1 MQVLDH
7 AYIDAFES
15 NGFQEFRFF
24 LIRCI
29 IGSCSPM
36 GSKWVQHI
44 SLYSMRKV
52 LQDGLGMGIGVAAAE
67 VSFEIAAA
75 SDLHINQPAWT
86 SPYHNRTCFSR
97 KAYYTIIGVN
107 RTFRR
112 KEGVWT
118 CAAKGVGFGTLDN
131 MKEEEKECAAR
142 NRDCLARQR
151 LAHDVRDRRL
161 ALQCTTSSGAEQRR
175 GGGGGPNSSST
186 ESGDV
191 IWRGTTRH
199 SQRLQVSAMGASGG
213 APEPAASLGFTS
225 TSTMRGPGSGPSR
238 SSEDEERLTS
248 VLEQPL
254 LQEHG
259 PGR

>member
-97 KAYYTIIGVN
+97 KAYYTIIGG
-107 RTFRR
+107 RFSAKGLDR
-112 KEGVWT
+112 KEIPWMP
-118 CAAKGVGFGTLDN
+118 FL
-131 MKEEEKECAAR
+131 
-142 NRDCLARQR
+142 
-151 LAHDVRDRRL
+151 
-161 ALQCTTSSGAEQRR
+161 
-175 GGGGGPNSSST
+175 
-186 ESGDV
+186 
-191 IWRGTTRH
+191 
-199 SQRLQVSAMGASGG
+199 VSKVTY
-213 APEPAASLGFTS
+213 F
-225 TSTMRGPGSGPSR
+225 R
-238 SSEDEERLTS
+238 
-248 VLEQPL
+248 
-254 LQEHG
+254 
-259 PGR
+259 